1 MPPGT
6 IDLMRLPVLWLTLS
20 WTLAAEVHTLTLRQA
35 VELADKQNPEI
46 LMARIEEQK
55 AAASVREAKDPF
67 VPKLFVGSG
76 LAYTSGFPMSIDG
89 SAPSVVQA
97 RALQTLYNRPLSFQ
111 VASVRE
117 NARGA
122 AFDTEARR
130 EASLHQVVSMY
141 LAAERAARVGE
152 LVRQQLASFG
162 KIAEA
167 VRARVEEGRELPI
180 EARAADLRVAQAR
193 QRLRVLESEAEQ
205 AEAALAVVLGFGA
218 DNRVRASAGEREPVA
233 VAKSESAAVE
243 EALGNSKQVKRLE
256 SALHA
261 KQLQARAERSARYP
275 QIDLVAQYALM
286 ARFNNYEEFFRRF
299 QRNNW
304 QLGMSFTLPVFAGI
318 GSKAR
323 EEQADLELTRLRLQ
337 MNAVRDRLALDT
349 KNAWQSVQV
358 AESARELAKLDL
370 DVTRERLG
378 VALAQF
384 EEGRTPLRTIEE
396 LRSLESEKWLTFFD
410 AQTLAEQARYDLLY
424 RTGNIITSL
433 R

>member
-1 MPPGT
+1 
-6 IDLMRLPVLWLTLS
+6 MRLPVLWLTLS

-35 VELADKQNPEI
+35 VELADRQNPDI
-46 LMARIEEQK
+46 LMARLEEQK
-55 AAASVREAKDPF
+55 AAASAREAKDPF
-67 VPKLFVGSG
+67 VPKLFAGSG
-76 LAYTSGFPMSIDG
+76 LAYTSGFPMSIEG

-111 VASVRE
+111 VAAVKE

-130 EASLHQVVSMY
+130 EASVHQVISMY
-141 LAAERAARVGE
+141 LAAERAARAGE
-152 LVRQQLASFG
+152 LIRQQAASFS

-193 QRLRVLESEAEQ
+193 QRLRVVEADAEQ
-205 AEAALAVVLGFGA
+205 AEAALAVVLGFPA
-218 DNRVRASAGEREPVA
+218 SDRVRASAGEREPVA
-233 VAKSESAAVE
+233 VPPSETAAVD

-304 QLGMSFTLPVFAGI
+304 QLGMSFTLPLFAGI

-323 EEQADLELTRLRLQ
+323 AEHADLELTRLRLE

-349 KNAWQSVQV
+349 KKAWRQLQV
-358 AESARELAKLDL
+358 ADSARELAKLDL

-384 EEGRTPLRTIEE
+384 EEGRTPLRAVEE
-396 LRSLESEKWLTFFD
+396 VRSLESEKWVTFFD
-410 AQTLAEQARYDLLY
+410 SQNAAEQARYDLIHK
-424 RTGNIITSL
+424 TGNILSKL